1 MKLRFLPQV
10 LAASCLAASTANA
23 QSAGAHDAWRNVEIA
38 DGGFVSGFITHPAR
52 KGLMYARTDIG
63 GAYRWNAPDKRWVA
77 LTDWVTQHSWNFSGI
92 ESLALDPTSVGFR
105 ELPRAGGFLRAAPH
119 AKAQLWLASDGASFS
134 KENNVDVDKATRIG
148 FGKAAPGQLSPIGSA
163 NQGVP
168 YADLST
174 KPTASQTAPRTVF
187 HLEAEDATLSGTA
200 VSTARAGFSGTGYV
214 SGFDQD
220 GDRIEFSIANARAGI
235 YEVKIRYN
243 ASSGDKGYDLVVNG
257 SKFSGMLARTGESF
271 ATHIVGKVELKQG
284 ANTLAIEK
292 SWGYYDIDAIDI
304 APARIDT
311 SLKKPPKALVDRRAT
326 AGARALHSYLVDL
339 YGQKTLSGQHEEADA
354 KYLRDTIGKSPAI
367 LGSDL
372 IEYSP
377 SRVAN
382 GSKPEGT
389 TERLI
394 QSARKGQI
402 ITLAWH
408 WNAPKDLINQEKFE
422 KPNGQTINALWW
434 RGFYTEATTFDVQ
447 KALANPQSQ
456 DYKLLLRD
464 IDVIARELK
473 KLDAAGVPVLWRPLH
488 EAEGGWFWW
497 GAKGP
502 EPLKKL
508 WRLMFD
514 RLTNQHKLH
523 NLIWVFTGTPNM
535 AWYPGNDVV
544 DIIGVDAYP
553 SDVGDPLG
561 STWDAL
567 KQQFDGKKLLA
578 LSEFGGVPD
587 VDKARRYGV
596 RWSYFMSWTSELGP
610 RKMSR
615 QVLERIYKSPAVLNQ
630 SDLKLPAA
638 AKVAAA
644 RARN

>member
-1 MKLRFLPQV
+1 MKLRFLFQV

-23 QSAGAHDAWRNVEIA
+23 QPAGAPYAWRNVEIA

-63 GAYRWNAPDKRWVA
+63 
-77 LTDWVTQHSWNFSGI
+77 
-92 ESLALDPTSVGFR
+92 
-105 ELPRAGGFLRAAPH
+105 
-119 AKAQLWLASDGASFS
+119 
-134 KENNVDVDKATRIG
+134 
-148 FGKAAPGQLSPIGSA
+148 SA
-163 NQGVP
+163 NRGIP
-168 YADLST
+168 YADLSI
-174 KPTASQTAPRTVF
+174 KPTAAQTTPRTVF
-187 HLEAEDATLSGTA
+187 HLEAEDATLAGTA

-220 GDRIEFSIANARAGI
+220 GDRIEFSIPNARAGI
-235 YEVKIRYN
+235 YAVKIRYS
-243 ASSGDKGYDLVVNG
+243 ASSGEKGYDLVVNG
-257 SKFSGMLARTGESF
+257 SKFSGMLARTGEGF
-271 ATHIVGKVELKQG
+271 ATHIAGKVELKQG
-284 ANTLAIEK
+284 VNTLAIEK

-304 APARIDT
+304 APTRIDT
-311 SLKKPPKALVDRRAT
+311 ALKKPPKTLVDRRAT
-326 AGARALHSYLVDL
+326 AGARALHSYLIDL

-408 WNAPKDLINQEKFE
+408 WNAPKDLINQEKFV
-422 KPNGQTINALWW
+422 KPNGQTVNALWW

-473 KLDAAGVPVLWRPLH
+473 KLNAAGVPVLWRPLH

-508 WRLMFD
+508 WRLMFE
-514 RLTNQHKLH
+514 RLTNHHKLH

-535 AWYPGNDVV
+535 AWYPGDDVV

-587 VDKARRYGV
+587 VHKARRYGV

-610 RKMSR
+610 RKMPPE
-615 QVLERIYKSPAVLNQ
+615 VLDRIYKSPAVLNQ

-638 AKVAAA
+638 AKAAAA